1 MFDDGHSASSARHTH
16 EQHLLLN
23 ASSDDVKQSSLAD
36 RAINPS
42 VQDVCRLF
50 QHWREKCYGKEDGL
64 PLFQRL
70 QLEVDTYN
78 AKNSEQGGKAIL
90 QWYEKHSDMSDVEE
104 EPKKKRRKRDHS
116 DKPLIIA
123 ICTPLMSRAHKNI
136 CQAGEL
142 VFLDSSSSMD
152 RFNTSIFIM
161 STHSSSSGI
170 PLGVILT
177 SDEREETIYNG
188 LELLK
193 SVMPENAFFG
203 RSSRAGPQVFMTDD
217 SIAER
222 AALHKCWPHA
232 VIFLCTFHFLQ
243 RLWTWLLDGK
253 NKIDKEDRVLIIN
266 EVKTLVY
273 ERNETNITKLYDNL
287 VTNTNIIKYPS
298 FVKHFKILWDKRS
311 AWAHCFRK
319 NVLIRGNNTNNYAE
333 AGIKILKEF
342 VFSRVKAFNL
352 VQMFTFI
359 YDVMDLY
366 YQKKLIAISNHRF
379 DTYIA
384 LRFQGLIS
392 NKVLKENIARFK

>member
-1 MFDDGHSASSARHTH
+1 MFPSNIRNKKTKCPLRLSLVGQIPSKRQLCSKFSYFQTHKAVLKINFTHNHLIVSAHSLSFHPISMETKQKFFKLFDDGHSASSSRHTH

-36 RAINPS
+36 RAINPF

-70 QLEVDTYN
+70 KLEVDTYN

-203 RSSRAGPQVFMTDD
+203 RSSRAGPQIFMTDD

-243 RLWTWLLDGK
+243 RLCQGWTK
-253 NKIDKEDRVLIIN
+253 V
-266 EVKTLVY
+266 
-273 ERNETNITKLYDNL
+273 
-287 VTNTNIIKYPS
+287 
-298 FVKHFKILWDKRS
+298 
-311 AWAHCFRK
+311 HC
-319 NVLIRGNNTNNYAE
+319 V
-333 AGIKILKEF
+333 
-342 VFSRVKAFNL
+342 S
-352 VQMFTFI
+352 
-359 YDVMDLY
+359 
-366 YQKKLIAISNHRF
+366 
-379 DTYIA
+379 
-384 LRFQGLIS
+384 
-392 NKVLKENIARFK
+392 